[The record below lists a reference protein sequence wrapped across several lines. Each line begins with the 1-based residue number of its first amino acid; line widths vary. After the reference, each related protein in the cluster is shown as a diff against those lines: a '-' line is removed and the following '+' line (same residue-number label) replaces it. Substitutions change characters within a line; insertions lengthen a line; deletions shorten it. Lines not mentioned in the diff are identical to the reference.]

1 VVELVDARDS
11 KSRGL
16 YACVS
21 SILTSGTNEIMG
33 TTSDGC
39 PLFLILA
46 KEKMNSNLPLITYYD
61 IDNIDALSYYLSGF
75 QLNQMNQRCRFKIV
89 RRPPRFFEDPKF
101 HGDWRQLLFVLGIF
115 KFQSN
120 GKEYHFCIDRGDHS
134 SNKMNEG
141 YHLPLL
147 EHVHFYFKT
156 NFNAFA
162 IAADRE
168 VNAYLQKIIPILP
181 SFPIRVPRRLPLLP
195 RSMQMKKIRARMKNF
210 FKLPTLNDYR
220 RWRLCERDL
229 DVFFLLVYYNRS
241 HHQDLN
247 QFRAE
252 IMRVLAKHRHLKF
265 SMGFVSNKVL
275 PENVTDLQR
284 ARLGMKEYL
293 TQLARSKVA
302 IYVRGPHDG
311 ISSKFGQYMAMAK
324 PIVGQTLANNRERL
338 YNFPNFNRQFGYDD
352 PEQIAKRVIEL
363 LERPDEMN
371 QLARSNATTYD
382 RYLHP
387 ENVVSEILEHL
398 K

>member
-1 VVELVDARDS
+1 
-11 KSRGL
+11 
-16 YACVS
+16 
-21 SILTSGTNEIMG
+21 
-33 TTSDGC
+33 
-39 PLFLILA
+39 
-46 KEKMNSNLPLITYYD
+46 
-61 IDNIDALSYYLSGF
+61 
-75 QLNQMNQRCRFKIV
+75 
-89 RRPPRFFEDPKF
+89 
-101 HGDWRQLLFVLGIF
+101 
-115 KFQSN
+115 
-120 GKEYHFCIDRGDHS
+120 
-134 SNKMNEG
+134 
-141 YHLPLL
+141 
-147 EHVHFYFKT
+147 
-156 NFNAFA
+156 
-162 IAADRE
+162 
-168 VNAYLQKIIPILP
+168 
-181 SFPIRVPRRLPLLP
+181 
-195 RSMQMKKIRARMKNF
+195 
-210 FKLPTLNDYR
+210 
-220 RWRLCERDL
+220 
-229 DVFFLLVYYNRS
+229 
-241 HHQDLN
+241 
-247 QFRAE
+247 
-252 IMRVLAKHRHLKF
+252 LAKHRHLKF